1 MTDNIDNQVAVAL
14 VPLLVSPLATALY
27 NSTLT
32 SLPQSWA
39 LACVAINVV
48 TYLLLLTVHKLQ
60 K

>member
-1 MTDNIDNQVAVAL
+1 M
-14 VPLLVSPLATALY
+14 PLLVSPLATALY

-48 TYLLLLTVHKLQ
+48 TFLLLLTVHKLE